1 MEKLFIADVF
11 KDTGFPSYTFVEPQE
26 YIKTK
31 VAIQTKGKGL
41 IVEGP
46 SGIGKTTSITR
57 IISEIEMPF
66 KPLSARKNEDLELID
81 LVLADSRDVG
91 TIIIDDF
98 HLLSKE
104 RREALANLLKT
115 AADENRED
123 IKLILIGI
131 NNAGEGLIQLSP
143 DLNNRIDTIR
153 YESNSPEKIQELI
166 HKGEK
171 ALNIII
177 EDKDNLINKVN
188 GSFHITQILC
198 KEICIKAGITETQE
212 HLATITISSEEAC
225 KSKIAEMARVY
236 EPIARTFA
244 TGSRIRREGRAP
256 YLHLLQWLSQSPDWS
271 IQMDSIYAKHPLY
284 KQSVSQVVEKS
295 YLKDLINKNES
306 LINKIHYD
314 ENAKTLTIEDPK
326 FMFYLKNLDWKKFA
340 SDIGFINPDL
350 TNKYDFALSFAGEIR
365 DFPNALYEIL
375 TTEYNYNVF
384 YDSDAKADIL
394 GKDLEEYFKPI
405 YTSEAE
411 YIIVFMDKNYAH
423 KVWTVFESKLYRD
436 RFKKEEIIPVITND
450 FQLSATDPLFHIG
463 YQKIDLNEDPHV
475 QMTELAALIDEKIRQ
490 KRANSKYCKE

>member
-1 MEKLFIADVF
+1 
-11 KDTGFPSYTFVEPQE
+11 
-26 YIKTK
+26 
-31 VAIQTKGKGL
+31 
-41 IVEGP
+41 
-46 SGIGKTTSITR
+46 
-57 IISEIEMPF
+57 
-66 KPLSARKNEDLELID
+66 
-81 LVLADSRDVG
+81 
-91 TIIIDDF
+91 
-98 HLLSKE
+98 
-104 RREALANLLKT
+104 
-115 AADENRED
+115 
-123 IKLILIGI
+123 
-131 NNAGEGLIQLSP
+131 
-143 DLNNRIDTIR
+143 
-153 YESNSPEKIQELI
+153 
-166 HKGEK
+166 
-171 ALNIII
+171 
-177 EDKDNLINKVN
+177 
-188 GSFHITQILC
+188 
-198 KEICIKAGITETQE
+198 
-212 HLATITISSEEAC
+212 
-225 KSKIAEMARVY
+225 MARVY

-463 YQKIDLNEDPHV
+463 YQKIDLNENPHV

>member
-46 SGIGKTTSITR
+46 SGIGKTTSITQ
-57 IISEIEMPF
+57 IISEIKMPYH
-66 KPLSARKNEDLELID
+66 PLSARKREDIELID
-81 LVLADSRDVG
+81 LVLTDSKNTG

-153 YESNSPEKIQELI
+153 YESNSPEKILELI

-171 ALNIII
+171 ALNIRIK
-177 EDKDNLINKVN
+177 DKNNLINKVN
-188 GSFHITQILC
+188 GSFHIAQILC

-212 HLATITISSEEAC
+212 SIKTIAISADDAC

-244 TGSRIRREGRAP
+244 TGTRIRREGRAP

-284 KQSVSQVVEKS
+284 KQSVSQVVEKG
-295 YLKDLINKNES
+295 YLTDLISKNDF

-326 FMFYLKNLDWKKFA
+326 FMFYLKNLDWKQFA

-365 DFPNALYEIL
+365 DFPNTLYEIL

-384 YDSDAKADIL
+384 YDFDVKADIL
-394 GKDLEEYFKPI
+394 GKDLEEYFRPI
-405 YTSEAE
+405 YTSDAE

-423 KVWTVFESKLYRD
+423 KVWTVFESKLY
-436 RFKKEEIIPVITND
+436 KEKLKEEKIIPIITND
-450 FQLSATDPLFHIG
+450 FQLSATDPLSNIG
-463 YQKIDLNEDPHV
+463 YQKIDINKDPQT
-475 QMTELAALIDEKIRQ
+475 QMSELAALIDEKIRQ
-490 KRANSKYCKE
+490 KRAYSKYQKE